1 MPANVDSMFSVRA
14 MPWHRDVVILDE
26 YPGSWAEARVAA
38 GLGWDPMPSQVYTL
52 RGIDD
57 DGQPIYEEIPG
68 WKNVV
73 RSDTGATL
81 ALTKDSYH
89 IIDHNAM
96 GQVIEAILEQDGL
109 KYETAGALHGGVAV
123 WVLVRLDDPIQLPG
137 DNSLTLPYVAL
148 TTRHDGMG
156 ALTARATAVR
166 IVCANTWRAAE
177 MEGSRHGATY
187 AFHHTANW
195 RDRVKEA
202 RDAITG
208 ARREIREY
216 VELATELLGIKVT
229 KRQRELFL
237 REFIPAPPDGV
248 VSDRVAKNL
257 DDARASLRAIM
268 DSPTTAP
275 VANTAYGLVQAAGE
289 YCDHLRGYRSND
301 SYLGRTLLKPEPLKT
316 RALKM
321 VRELVATEK

>member
-1 MPANVDSMFSVRA
+1 MSANVDTMFSVRQV
-14 MPWHRDVVILDE
+14 PWHREGVILGD
-26 YPGSWAEARVAA
+26 YPGSWAEARKAA
-38 GLGWDPMPSQVYTL
+38 GLDWDPIASEVFTL
-52 RGIDD
+52 HGIDD
-57 DGQPIYEEIPG
+57 QGQPIYQAIPG

-81 ALTKDSYH
+81 ALTKNSYQ
-89 IIDHNAM
+89 IIDHGAM
-96 GQVIEAILEQDGL
+96 GDVIQAILEQDGL
-109 KYETAGALHGGVAV
+109 KYETAGALSGGVAV
-123 WVLVRLDDPIQLPG
+123 WVLVQLDEPIQLPG
-137 DNSLTLPYVAL
+137 DNSLTMPYVAL

-177 MEGSRHGATY
+177 MEGERTGATY
-187 AFHHTANW
+187 SFHHTANW

-208 ARREIREY
+208 ARKEIRAY
-216 VELATELLGIKVT
+216 VELATELLGVKVT

-237 REFIPAPPDGV
+237 REFIPSPPDGV
-248 VSDRVAKNL
+248 ISDRVARNL
-257 DDARASLRAIM
+257 EEARGALRTIM
-268 DSPTTAP
+268 DSDTTKP

-289 YCDHLRGYRSND
+289 YLDHLRGYRNQD

-321 VRELVATEK
+321 VRELVAKA